1 MTQHAAP
8 CTLRALRELGYKWH
22 KIGTSYDRRE
32 AWILD
37 SNGDDLQ
44 HVDVYWNGDGHDV
57 RVVVGSRLVAE
68 ECVGLFRGPTARA
81 VELRARAIM
90 AKFRTMAEIEVIK
103 TSWWAV
109 IKPGGNSKQ
118 RRKVRR
124 RGARCIAAARAE
136 ARKVVAP

>member
-1 MTQHAAP
+1 MNRNEAP
-8 CTLRALRELGYKWH
+8 CALRALRELGYKWR

-32 AWILD
+32 EWALD

-44 HVDVYWNGDGHDV
+44 HADVYWNGDGHDV
-57 RVVVGSRLVAE
+57 RMVVGSRLVAE

-90 AKFRTMAEIEVIK
+90 AKFRTMAEVEVTKTPWWTVIK
-103 TSWWAV
+103 T
-109 IKPGGNSKQ
+109 GGNSKQ

-124 RGARCIAAARAE
+124 WGARCIAAARAE
-136 ARKVVAP
+136 ARKVAP